1 MIRVH
6 QFDKVEL
13 VHIVTPEESYATLE
27 TLVGHAEKVL
37 QELGP
42 PLPRGFALHG
52 RHWLWR
58 GEVL

>member
-27 TLVGHAEKVL
+27 SLVGHAEQVL
-37 QELGP
+37 QGP
-42 PLPRGFALHG
+42 GPALPRRLALHG